1 MNLQLDNQKVAAW
14 QLRFFWPRSARL
26 RHFSWHFQ
34 ASQSEPSYTW
44 QEKHDCY
51 RSTGG
56 TAIDCL
62 PAAAFSRELST
73 VRRQPQ
79 WSSAITRSFNGFI
92 QQGVWRI
99 SGVYLIFLYINVD
112 PAVFIY
118 CDFHFLASFAGNRIM
133 NHAIPCSVA
142 SKYENLTV
150 FHRMFSKHVTLHDD
164 MLHWIFLPGSIID
177 LLQFM
182 THKVQRILA
191 ETLSGIQ
198 LQDLQHVILALDSLE
213 MLLDTVGR
221 IFIYDHLCIYDV
233 LVKAVI
239 ISLAPHTSPWP
250 RVVEGSYSLTV
261 TSGDE
266 QMHQQKET
274 SCYHSGPA
282 IEKTLLGAIY
292 GCIKQINHELLDLV
306 MPKLLQ
312 NGVQV

>member
-1 MNLQLDNQKVAAW
+1 
-14 QLRFFWPRSARL
+14 
-26 RHFSWHFQ
+26 
-34 ASQSEPSYTW
+34 
-44 QEKHDCY
+44 
-51 RSTGG
+51 
-56 TAIDCL
+56 
-62 PAAAFSRELST
+62 
-73 VRRQPQ
+73 
-79 WSSAITRSFNGFI
+79 
-92 QQGVWRI
+92 
-99 SGVYLIFLYINVD
+99 
-112 PAVFIY
+112 
-118 CDFHFLASFAGNRIM
+118 
-133 NHAIPCSVA
+133 
-142 SKYENLTV
+142 
-150 FHRMFSKHVTLHDD
+150 
-164 MLHWIFLPGSIID
+164 
-177 LLQFM
+177 M

-306 MPKLLQ
+306 VPKLLQ